1 MPAPALAVPVNRRA
15 LRHAMAALAATLAL
29 AASSLQA
36 AEPVELDV
44 PFVPTP
50 EKAVARMLEMAAVG
64 PQDTVFDLGSG
75 DGRIAIAAVRDFGAS
90 RATGVDID
98 PQRVAEA
105 RANAKQAGV
114 QDRVRFMEQ
123 DLFETDFSKA
133 TVVTMYLLPDVN
145 IKLRPRI
152 LDELA
157 PGTRIVSH
165 AFTMGDWDSDQ
176 YQSVEGRSLYM
187 WIVPAR
193 VAGTWRVA
201 HPQGDITLQVAQLY
215 QKLTVTARRHDAMLG
230 VQHARLQGD
239 RLELVLDDG
248 GQPLRLVGRVR
259 GDTIDAV
266 ATDGAEQGWQ
276 ATRQAS

>member
-15 LRHAMAALAATLAL
+15 LRHAMAATLAV
-29 AASSLQA
+29 AALPLQA
-36 AEPVELDV
+36 AELVELDV

-75 DGRIAIAAVRDFGAS
+75 DGRIAIAAVRDFRAS
-90 RATGVDID
+90 SATGVDID

-230 VQHARLQGD
+230 VQQARLQGD
-239 RLELVLDDG
+239 RLELLLDDG

-266 ATDGAEQGWQ
+266 SADGAEQGWQ

>member
-15 LRHAMAALAATLAL
+15 LRHAMAALAATLAV
-29 AASSLQA
+29 AALPLQA
-36 AEPVELDV
+36 AELVELDV

-75 DGRIAIAAVRDFGAS
+75 DGRIAIAAVRDFRAS
-90 RATGVDID
+90 SATGVDID

-230 VQHARLQGD
+230 VQQARLQGD

>member
-15 LRHAMAALAATLAL
+15 LRHAMAALAATLAV
-29 AASSLQA
+29 AALPLQA
-36 AEPVELDV
+36 AELVELDV

-75 DGRIAIAAVRDFGAS
+75 DGRIAIAAVRDFRAS
-90 RATGVDID
+90 SATGVDID

-230 VQHARLQGD
+230 VQQARLQGD
-239 RLELVLDDG
+239 RLELLLDDG

-266 ATDGAEQGWQ
+266 AADGAEQGWQ